1 MQSPLPTARGPMG
14 YKALTHHQRP
24 YNRAPI
30 PAAGTH
36 SHFPETP
43 QRTELLPRETRST
56 QSLPRVPPQETATPG
71 SRARRVPAAC
81 RWQGGHAALSPSLTR
96 LAGLDADGLEAGGED
111 GGIGHVGVQAPL
123 LAAVHQHAHQQQQH
137 QAHGHGDQPHVQ
149 RHVLSA
155 LGGCTGQGVSTQG
168 CSSVSPF
175 PCPSVCPPAPWHSP
189 GLQSSEVQLRVS
201 SSAPWHSW
209 PPLRGA
215 GSEHSRL
222 RQCVHSVPHTDHLL
236 HSDQAPS
243 TVGTAGVS
251 ASPAPPQH
259 PFPCPGAGTD
269 RRTHTRG
276 VGGRDERGGRDA
288 GCGGAQAVPRA
299 RRVPG
304 QRVVQALFCTF
315 WPSQKAP
322 PLRGVGLVQVRLRFC
337 QPRPQLVLQP
347 DHCVHVDQPPFTG
360 WRATRQRPP
369 GRGGRRGTGT
379 VTSGW
384 HSGVGGRHGG
394 AVP

>member
-1 MQSPLPTARGPMG
+1 MQSPLPTTRHPMG
-14 YKALTHHQRP
+14 YKALTHHQGP
-24 YNRAPI
+24 YNSAPSQQHGHTATSQRPHSAQSSYSGRHGAYNPSPESPPRKLPPQGAGHAVSQQRAGGR
-30 PAAGTH
+30 AGTQPCPPR
-36 SHFPETP
+36 SPALLGLMLTGWKPAVRMEESATSASRPPFLRQYTSTP
-43 QRTELLPRETRST
+43 TSSSSTRH
-56 QSLPRVPPQETATPG
+56 TAT
-71 SRARRVPAAC
+71 AI
-81 RWQGGHAALSPSLTR
+81 SPTY
-96 LAGLDADGLEAGGED
+96 
-111 GGIGHVGVQAPL
+111 
-123 LAAVHQHAHQQQQH
+123 
-137 QAHGHGDQPHVQ
+137 
-149 RHVLSA
+149 SA
-155 LGGCTGQGVSTQG
+155 T
-168 CSSVSPF
+168 
-175 PCPSVCPPAPWHSP
+175 
-189 GLQSSEVQLRVS
+189 
-201 SSAPWHSW
+201 SSAPWAAARGRASA
-209 PPLRGA
+209 PRGA
-215 GSEHSRL
+215 APCPHSPVPRCAPPPRGTHRGCRARRCSCGSPAR
-222 RQCVHSVPHTDHLL
+222 RRGTPGPRCVAR
-236 HSDQAPS
+236 APS
-243 TVGTAGVS
+243 TRGS
-251 ASPAPPQH
+251 ASACTRSRTPTTCSTPTRLHPLWAQRGSAPRRHPPQH

-276 VGGRDERGGRDA
+276 VGGRDERGGHDA

-384 HSGVGGRHGG
+384 HSGAGGRHGG